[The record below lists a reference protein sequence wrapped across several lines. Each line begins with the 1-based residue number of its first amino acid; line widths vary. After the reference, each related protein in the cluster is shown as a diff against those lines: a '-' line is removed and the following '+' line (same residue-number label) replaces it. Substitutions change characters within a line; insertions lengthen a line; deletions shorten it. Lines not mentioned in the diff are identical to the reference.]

1 MSQAVPT
8 PDGRPDTAPSDGPY
22 GLSYPCGEAP
32 APGEAREVAPGV
44 LWIRMP
50 LPFAL
55 NHINLWALAD
65 EDEQGAGWAIV
76 DTGTKTPEALA
87 AWRQLTGPDGPLATT
102 PQGARLTRR
111 LQERFGNHPFVG
123 DVRGRGLFQG
133 VELVADR
140 ASKEPFDPARKTYA
154 KVKQEAMKR
163 GLMTYPMGGTVDGV
177 RGDHIL
183 LAPPFIIDGD
193 AIDTIV
199 ERLGEAVDAATGV

>member
-1 MSQAVPT
+1 MCGMGRTGTLHACEQEGIA
-8 PDGRPDTAPSDGPY
+8 PDLMAIAKGLGGGFMPIGALMMRDTIYQTIADGSRVFQHSHTYTGHPMA
-22 GLSYPCGEAP
+22 CA
-32 APGEAREVAPGV
+32 A
-44 LWIRMP
+44 
-50 LPFAL
+50 
-55 NHINLWALAD
+55 ALAVQEVIRRD
-65 EDEQGAGWAIV
+65 NL
-76 DTGTKTPEALA
+76 LA
-87 AWRQLTGPDGPLATT
+87 NVRD
-102 PQGARLTRR
+102 QGARLTRR

-140 ASKEPFDPARKTYA
+140 ASKEAFDPARKTYA

-183 LAPPFIIDGD
+183 LAPPFIIDAD